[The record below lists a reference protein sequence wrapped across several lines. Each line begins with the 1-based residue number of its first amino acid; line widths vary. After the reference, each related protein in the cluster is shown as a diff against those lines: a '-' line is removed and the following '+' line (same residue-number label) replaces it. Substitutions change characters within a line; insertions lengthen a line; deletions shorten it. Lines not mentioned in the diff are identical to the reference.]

1 MEKQSKI
8 EWLDVYEVRK
18 ILTSRGL
25 SVPMGKEG
33 YETIVEN
40 GFAFDMSKYLWYEKS
55 DKNTTA

>member
-18 ILTSRGL
+18 ILTSRGM

-40 GFAFDMSKYLWYEKS
+40 GFAFDMSKFLWREKP
-55 DKNTTA
+55 DENTTV